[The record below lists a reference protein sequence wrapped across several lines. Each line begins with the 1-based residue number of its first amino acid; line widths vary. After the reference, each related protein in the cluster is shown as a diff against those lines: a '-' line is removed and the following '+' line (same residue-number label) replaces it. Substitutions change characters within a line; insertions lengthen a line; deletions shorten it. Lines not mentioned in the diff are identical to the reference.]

1 MADSVHFMIAKY
13 YDAKKWKQIS
23 WLLLVW
29 TPIEPDF

>member
-1 MADSVHFMIAKY
+1 MADSVHSITKY
-13 YDAKKWKQIS
+13 YDAKKLKQIS